1 MSLPSR
7 NEVAAVSALPSATAI
22 ESVLIKGD
30 LSKLTEPQRNEYYMR
45 LCHSIG
51 LNPMTQPFQYLT
63 LNGKL
68 VLYARRDCAD
78 QLRKING
85 ISIEIVSQDKADGL
99 LSVHVRAK
107 DRDGRADEDLG
118 VVSFPDTLKG
128 EAAANMI
135 LKAVTKAKRRVTLS
149 LSGLGFLDETEV
161 ADIPRENPHVTR
173 PEDVG
178 PEAEYDEHGQPV
190 DNIPL
195 GDERIAQL
203 PKAKARND
211 FAAIQFEMRQ
221 FKTEHELKKWGDVN
235 ANRIASQPNDW
246 QEILRGMYAELRDE
260 LRAAESGGLRK
271 QLEDSVRLGGDDPAE
286 ILRAG

>member
-1 MSLPSR
+1 MTVPSR
-7 NEVAAVSALPSATAI
+7 KEIATVSQLPTATAI

-30 LSKLTEPQRNEYYMR
+30 LSKLNEQQRTEYYMR

-63 LNGKL
+63 LNNKL

-85 ISIEIVSQDKADGL
+85 ISIEIVSQDRLDGL
-99 LSVHVRAK
+99 LSIHVRAK
-107 DRDGRADEDLG
+107 DKDGRQDEDLG

-128 EAAANMI
+128 EMAANAI

-161 ADIPRENPHVTR
+161 ADIPQDAKRQNPHITK
-173 PEDVG
+173 PEDVI
-178 PEAEYDEHGQPV
+178 EAIEYDQDGQPV

-195 GDERIAQL
+195 GDPAIERMS
-203 PKAKARND
+203 KSMAKPEFAKMQTEIRSTRNID
-211 FAAIQFEMRQ
+211 
-221 FKTEHELKKWGDVN
+221 ELKQWAEIN
-235 ANRIASQPNDW
+235 ANRTATLPNDW
-246 QEILRGMYAELRDE
+246 QDFMRDVYRGQLDHLRSIE
-260 LRAAESGGLRK
+260 K
-271 QLEDSVRLGGDDPAE
+271 TPA
-286 ILRAG
+286 

>member
-1 MSLPSR
+1 MSVPARQNVTTIAPAQVPTAS
-7 NEVAAVSALPSATAI
+7 AI

-30 LSKLTEPQRNEYYMR
+30 LSKLNEVQRTEYYMR
-45 LCHSIG
+45 LCNSIG

-85 ISIEIVSQDKADGL
+85 ISIEIVSQDKVDGL
-99 LSVHVRAK
+99 LSIHVRAK
-107 DRDGRADEDLG
+107 DKDGRADEDLG

-128 EAAANMI
+128 DAAANAI

-161 ADIPRENPHVTR
+161 QDIPAETKRENPHVTK
-173 PEDVG
+173 PQDVI
-178 PEAEYDEHGQPV
+178 EAIEYDDQGQPV

-195 GDERIAQL
+195 GDASIERMS
-203 PKAKARND
+203 KAHARPE
-211 FAAIQFEMRQ
+211 FALMQTEIRST
-221 FKTEHELKKWGDVN
+221 KTVADLQEWGTAN
-235 ANRIASQPNDW
+235 ANRTATLPLDW
-246 QEILRGMYAELRDE
+246 QEFMRDVYRGQLEH
-260 LRAAESGGLRK
+260 LRAAT
-271 QLEDSVRLGGDDPAE
+271 QPQAAE
-286 ILRAG
+286 

>member
-1 MSLPSR
+1 MSVPSR
-7 NEVAAVSALPSATAI
+7 NEIANVSTLPSATAI

-30 LSKLTEPQRNEYYMR
+30 LSKLTEQQRSEYYMR

-85 ISIEIVSQDKADGL
+85 ISVEIVSQDKADGL

-118 VVSFPDTLKG
+118 VVAFPDTLKG
-128 EAAANMI
+128 EAAANTI

-161 ADIPRENPHVTR
+161 EDISAQVKRPNPHVTR
-173 PEDVG
+173 PEDIG
-178 PEAEYDEHGQPV
+178 PEVEYDEQGQPI
-190 DNIPL
+190 DNIPR
-195 GDERIAQL
+195 GDERIERLTKAQAR
-203 PKAKARND
+203 PDFAKA
-211 FAAIQFEMRQ
+211 QFEIREC
-221 FKTEHELKKWGDVN
+221 KTVEELTKWGEKN
-235 ANRIASQPNDW
+235 ANRIESYPVDW
-246 QEILRGMYAELRDE
+246 QEMLRGIFSEHRTE
-260 LRAAESGGLRK
+260 LRAGQPQTSDALMGG
-271 QLEDSVRLGGDDPAE
+271 
-286 ILRAG
+286 